1 MITLGKTFTSDTL
14 SSDQEEADT
23 KVILHCHDALKENSN
38 GYIILRSASGDTDIL
53 VLAVA
58 HLYNEKQRVY
68 IDSGCS
74 STSRKVYWME
84 DTVMSE
90 DEINS
95 LISFHA
101 LTGNDYVTSFFC
113 KGKLHCWKVLEKSE
127 RFLAA
132 IQRLG
137 ATWELPS
144 YTFQQVQAYA
154 CVLYGNTKCK
164 SVTDMFNKKYTQKN
178 KVIDLSMLPPC
189 ESALMLHCKRANDV
203 AKIWESAL
211 NPIVHAP
218 EIYEN
223 GWTVTG
229 DIEWVEKI
237 FPNNVE
243 AILMDDEY
251 KETYDFDSKIES
263 DSETDMI

>member
-101 LTGNDYVTSFFC
+101 LTGNDYVSSFFC

-132 IQRLG
+132 IQQLG

-164 SVTDMFNKKYTQKN
+164 SVNDMFDKKYTQKN
-178 KVIDLSMLPPC
+178 KVIDL
-189 ESALMLHCKRANDV
+189 
-203 AKIWESAL
+203 
-211 NPIVHAP
+211 
-218 EIYEN
+218 
-223 GWTVTG
+223 
-229 DIEWVEKI
+229 
-237 FPNNVE
+237 
-243 AILMDDEY
+243 
-251 KETYDFDSKIES
+251 
-263 DSETDMI
+263 